1 MRGAVALAVLVA
13 LLAGCS
19 HRLVQPAGAKHKAG
33 YNRREID
40 TPRPGLLSGA
50 DGSWTVLRSGDA
62 RPAEQPP
69 VRTRTRTT
77 LLCDRGEECD
87 PPISE

>member
-1 MRGAVALAVLVA
+1 MRSAVALVFLVA
-13 LLAGCS
+13 LLSGCS
-19 HRLVQPAGAKHKAG
+19 HRLAEPLGVKQQKAG

-40 TPRPGLLSGA
+40 TPRPGLLTGP
-50 DGSWTVLRSGDA
+50 DGSWTVLRSRDA
-62 RPAEQPP
+62 RPPEPP
-69 VRTRTRTT
+69 PARTRTT